1 MIDKVLLLL
10 LFGAV
15 IFAIAM
21 KSAIDSQK
29 RIIAELEA
37 KIDAQKKNTV
47 YLFKHAQEISAIK
60 SKEKQT
66 AIDIEEA
73 KSDEE
78 IYDIIDS
85 IISAN
90 NKRVYNINEYR

>member
-1 MIDKVLLLL
+1 MIDKLLLVL

-85 IISAN
+85 VISAN
-90 NKRVYNINEYR
+90 NKRVHNIDEYR

>member
-1 MIDKVLLLL
+1 MIDKLLLVL

-47 YLFKHAQEISAIK
+47 YLFRHAQEISAIK

-73 KSDEE
+73 KSDDE

-85 IISAN
+85 IITAN
-90 NKRVYNINEYR
+90 NNRVHNIDEYR